1 MQYRKLAGCRVS
13 ALGFGC
19 MRLPV
24 IGDDSAKIDEA
35 EASRMIAYAVEH
47 GVNYLDNAWPYHR
60 EQSEPFVGKFLEE
73 NNLRDKVYLA
83 TKLPQW
89 YVETRNDCNK
99 YINKQLEKLRTDHID
114 FYLVHSLGKQSWE
127 KLLGLGIREFLDEIK
142 KYGRAIHVGFSFHD
156 DQENYFPIVDGYD
169 WEFTQIM
176 VNYMDE
182 DVQAGTKGLEYAASK
197 GLDVI
202 AMEPLRGGKL
212 TKKIPP
218 LVRKM
223 LDESEINRTPAE
235 LALRWVWNKPDVS
248 TVLSGMTAMEHVV
261 ENVRIA
267 ETALPG
273 AITCDELDLIEQIKK
288 LYRERTE
295 IDCTDCRY
303 CLPCPHNVAIP
314 QIFSAYNDYH
324 IYNDEKMSR
333 LSYQMFVEDENKA
346 DKCEECRECEEK
358 CPQNLEIVE
367 NLKKAHKTLMGV

>member
-1 MQYRKLAGCRVS
+1 
-13 ALGFGC
+13 

-35 EASRMIAYAVEH
+35 ETSRMIAYAVEH
-47 GVNYLDNAWPYHR
+47 GVNYLDTAWPYHR
-60 EQSEPFVGKFLEE
+60 EQSEPFVGKFLQE
-73 NNLRDKVYLA
+73 NNLRDKIYLA

-89 YVETRNDCNK
+89 YVESREDCDK
-99 YINKQLEKLRTDHID
+99 YLDKQLEKLRTDHID

-127 KLLGLGIREFLDEIK
+127 KLLGLGIREFLDTIK
-142 KYGRAIHVGFSFHD
+142 KDGRALHVGFSFHD

-169 WEFTQIM
+169 WEFTQVM

-182 DVQAGTKGLEYAASK
+182 DFQAGTKGLEYAASK

-218 LVRKM
+218 SIRKM
-223 LDESEINRTPAE
+223 LDESGINRTPAE
-235 LALRWVWNKPDVS
+235 VALRWVWNKPEVS
-248 TVLSGMTAMEHVV
+248 TVLSGMTTMEHVV

-273 AITCDELDLIEQIKK
+273 SITCEEIDIIEQIKK

-324 IYNDEKMSR
+324 IYGDEKMSR
-333 LSYQMFVEDENKA
+333 LSYQMFVDDENKA

-367 NLKKAHKTLMGV
+367 NLKKAHEALMGS